1 MLLRNCNRKMFR
13 QSFGLLVLLLI
24 ISFNSFSQS
33 LINRELSNW
42 KYYSTEKKKWMS
54 VTVPGSVQ
62 SDLFEHELIFNPLKS
77 KDYDAENP
85 IPSSAHD
92 YQATFNCTKS
102 ELATELAFLEF
113 QGVDTYSEIF
123 LNEQKILS
131 TDNMFRSWKVNVK
144 PFLKEQNRLH
154 VHFLNIDSIETE
166 KAKVLPYQLPE
177 TPRVFSRKAQYQ
189 YGWDFAAK
197 LKTVGLWK
205 PVMLT
210 LSNATFVSNVFVNT
224 QSCNSDL
231 FSGTA
236 EVHLVALNDS
246 SIPLSFVIQENLL
259 SFDTVVNVKKG
270 DNMCY
275 VPFSIAHPRLWNPVG
290 SGEPLLYTLK
300 VSMLSNASVYRKF
313 GCREIVLHQDKDA
326 AGSSFYFTVNGK
338 RKFIK
343 GSNIVPPSLYPAS
356 VDDKVYENLV
366 LQAKNANMN
375 MLRIWGGGYYFPD
388 SFYDYC
394 DRYGIMIWQDFM
406 FACAMYPGDDAFMQT
421 TKQEIVEH
429 VNRLKSHPCI
439 ALFCGNNESDEG
451 WKNWGWQN
459 QFKYSSADSA
469 KISNDYKML
478 FESMIP
484 AVIDSL
490 SPNIN
495 YHPSSPKNG
504 WGRKQSL
511 TEGDCHYWGVWWGFE
526 PFANYSIKVGRFMSE
541 YGFQG
546 FPDLSFLKKYVE
558 KCDTNDVSF
567 RYHQQHGRG
576 FETIDTYMKR
586 DYPVS
591 DSFPDYA
598 YVSQLMQADEIEY
611 TALTHRMRYPYCSGT
626 LYWQFNDSWPS
637 ISWSSID
644 YALHPK
650 LLYYRMK
657 NAYAPVA
664 MQVDT
669 SNRKRNLML
678 HSEGNKLKSYLLKL
692 SECTTNT
699 NDIPYVQ
706 ESKVINLFP
715 DSVHNYFVLTSTS
728 AKNRNVVYRYTLSE
742 LSDTSTVAECYLF
755 NGMPKDLPLVK
766 TDINMKIVEE
776 QLIEISSNHFAY
788 GVYLYDDEHSCIF
801 SDNGFH
807 LFPGE
812 KKRIRV
818 NGEVGRVKVKC
829 MNNIVK
835 H

>member
-1 MLLRNCNRKMFR
+1 MLIGFT
-13 QSFGLLVLLLI
+13 FFWI
-24 ISFNSFSQS
+24 TNSFSQTP
-33 LINRELSNW
+33 IVKNLSQW
-42 KYYSTEKKKWMS
+42 KYFSTYKNKWIS

-62 SDLFEHELIFNPLKS
+62 SDLLEHEIIFNPLRGP
-77 KDYDAENP
+77 NP
-85 IPSSAHD
+85 EELEKISNLSHN
-92 YQATFNCTKS
+92 YQASFNCTQQ
-102 ELATELAFLEF
+102 ELLMETAMLDF
-113 QGVDTYSEIF
+113 QGIDTYAEVL
-123 LNEQKILS
+123 LNGERILS
-131 TDNMFRSWKVNVK
+131 ADNMFREWKVNVK
-144 PFLKEQNRLH
+144 PLLKEKNVLN
-154 VHFLNIDSIETE
+154 VHFLNIDSVEA
-166 KAKVLPYQLPE
+166 AKMKLLPYQLPE
-177 TPRVFSRKAQYQ
+177 GARVFTRKAQYQ

-205 PVMLT
+205 PVYLS
-210 LSNATFVSNVFVNT
+210 LSNSSFITDVFVNT
-224 QSCNSDL
+224 LSCKSSL
-231 FSGTA
+231 FTGNV
-236 EVHLVALNDS
+236 EVHLNAQRDS
-246 SIPLSFVIQENLL
+246 SISLSFVVQENLL
-259 SFDTVVNVKKG
+259 SFDTIVSARKGENVFL
-270 DNMCY
+270 
-275 VPFSIAHPRLWNPVG
+275 VPFSINHPRLWNPVG
-290 SGEPLLYTLK
+290 SGDPLLYTLK
-300 VSMLSNASVYRKF
+300 VSMSLNAPLYRKF
-313 GCREIVLHQDKDA
+313 GCREIFLHQDKDSV
-326 AGSSFYFTVNGK
+326 GSSFYFTINGK

-343 GSNIVPPSLYPAS
+343 GSNIVPPDLFPSR
-356 VDDKVYENLV
+356 VRNEVYENLV

-388 SFYDYC
+388 EFYDYC

-406 FACAMYPGDDAFMQT
+406 FACAMYPGDDAFIST
-421 TKQEIVEH
+421 TKQEIIEQ

-451 WKNWGWQN
+451 WKNWGWQS
-459 QFKYSSADSA
+459 QFKYSAADSA
-469 KISNDYKML
+469 SIYKDYHKL

-484 AVIDSL
+484 SVIDSL
-490 SPNIN
+490 APAIY

-526 PFANYSIKVGRFMSE
+526 PFANYNKKVGRFMSE
-541 YGFQG
+541 FGFQG
-546 FPDLSFLKKYVE
+546 YPDLSFLKKYVD
-558 KCDTNDVSF
+558 KCDTNNISF

-586 DYPVS
+586 DYPIS

-598 YVSQLMQADEIEY
+598 YVSQLMQADEIEN
-611 TALTHRMRYPYCSGT
+611 TTLIHRMNYPYCGGT

-657 NAYAPVA
+657 NNYAPVV

-669 SNRKRNLML
+669 SNGKRNLML

-699 NDIPYVQ
+699 NDFPLVQ

-728 AKNRNVVYRYTLSE
+728 EKNRNVVYRYTLSE
-742 LSDTSTVAECYLF
+742 LSDTSTVTECYLF

-766 TDINMKIVEE
+766 AKIEMKIVGE
-776 QLIEISSNHFAY
+776 QLMEVSSNHFAY
-788 GVYLYDDEHSCIF
+788 GIYLYDDEHSCIF

-812 KKRIRV
+812 KKIIHV
-818 NGEVGRVKVKC
+818 NGDIARVKVKC
-829 MNNIVK
+829 LNNISRR
-835 H
+835 